1 MIYISKDRQ
10 IHVVWSIFRG
20 TSDVHED
27 FSRALVKVF
36 LIGNYEKYLLEA
48 VAEGGNL
55 VFDIPQGLPEGAY
68 SLEAIWVKNYN
79 NLLPCSDTLTPSV
92 DSGCR
97 NQPLR
102 WPFKHPHDHRFND
115 RCIMRSR
122 KDFVFAL
129 TEYDSEST
137 FYKDSGEAEIKIRS
151 AVATYGYDG
160 LSAYEIAVLRGDF
173 NGTEGE
179 YLDSLKFKLEVA
191 QEHKLGGITAVTKTD
206 DETEEVKVDP
216 ETGRLYVKPGGGSL
230 SVATETKLG
239 GIKASSKTDNETVE
253 AKIGEDGKLYVPKG
267 GEELKTAT
275 ETTLGGIKAATK
287 SSLETQEVKIDPA
300 TGKLYT
306 QPGGEGGV
314 EIVNNPDEEDLHS
327 IEKSADVHVLQ
338 FADKE
343 YNASS
348 FSGIGRVYLRKNI
361 SGGKNVLTQAMM
373 NKSNTRYIIQ
383 YDYDLDG
390 ETITMPEG
398 CTLDFQGGS
407 LQNGNIIGHDSGIKA
422 ELKKIFNSD
431 ITING
436 TYNIKDVYPEW
447 FGAKGDDN
455 NDDTISIQ
463 KAVDFARNYNCS
475 VCLLNKTYKITSTLY
490 IYNGSIIKGV
500 NYAIGYWSGGGTI
513 KQYGNVPCISIKSTS
528 SRAIIT
534 GISLRNFTVEF
545 ANDLASLT
553 ESCIGID
560 ISEDISR
567 VKGIII
573 ENVFVHNCYF
583 GFKMYCYDTN
593 DRAYSLNS
601 WSRCSFMRNVVGV
614 YFGGPSGNNN
624 WLNLNSFRDCSFSEN
639 KEKGFVIRSFH
650 SVQENQFYD
659 CSFEQNGYNNEDNY
673 IGIGFESQSNGG
685 INTLYGCYLEYNVS
699 KKLKD
704 EFEVY
709 TLDEK
714 FYDSANVNIM
724 GGTLRMVNCINA
736 GSPHYVKVQYYGT
749 SLILENNQY
758 VKSLDLCCDKIVSI
772 HYIQLDNSSLSSFK
786 IHEPLV
792 NPVTGVFNMLDDS
805 DIRDSD
811 VDVDIVT
818 NGHKRLF
825 LRYNSLN
832 YFNYNEIIVDKDG
845 PVNNFK
851 LGLEKE
857 NAFNSIGGVIRGAQS
872 FPTNEIKISLSS
884 DITEPY
890 YSSQVSDKTIL
901 INGNGKTLTINNGTL
916 GSGSFLYKWD
926 NCKVIIKNMNIVFSN
941 TLKAFNLMTSNGNGE
956 ILFSD
961 CSFDINTDKVNSFLT
976 GYKKIVFDNCTFSGS
991 TTGGN
996 FYMESKHQSNIIF
1009 IDTDYPFRINY
1020 SWKGVTAKRPS
1031 GVEEGFEY
1039 YDSTLKKKVLW
1050 NGTDWVNL
1058 DGTAL

>member
-179 YLDSLKFKLEVA
+179 YLDSLKFELEVA

-267 GEELKTAT
+267 GEELKAAT

-287 SSLETQEVKIDPA
+287 TSLDTQEVKIDPV

-306 QPGGEGGV
+306 QPGGEGSV

-348 FSGIGRVYLRKNI
+348 FSGLGRVYLRKNI
-361 SGGKNVLTQAMM
+361 SDGKNVLTQAMM
-373 NKSNTRYIIQ
+373 NKANTRYIIQ

-407 LQNGNIIGHDSGIKA
+407 LK
-422 ELKKIFNSD
+422 
-431 ITING
+431 NG
-436 TYNIKDVYPEW
+436 TLRGNGTCINSSLEYIFKNSFILTGSWSIDCVYPEW
-447 FGAKGDDN
+447 FGAKGDYSSSGEDDYFN
-455 NDDTISIQ
+455 KGSGTDDTAAFNAAIANAKTMHVNKVQLSSKNYYIPGTITIDNPNVTMVIQ
-463 KAVDFARNYNCS
+463 GTIMNQVWETAWLK
-475 VCLLNKTYKITSTLY
+475 
-490 IYNGSIIKGV
+490 
-500 NYAIGYWSGGGTI
+500 SGGSKI
-513 KQYGNVPCISIKSTS
+513 IS
-528 SRAIIT
+528 
-534 GISLRNFTVEF
+534 NNNTVFSIEP
-545 ANDLASLT
+545 T
-553 ESCIGID
+553 
-560 ISEDISR
+560 SR
-567 VKGIII
+567 VCCFRYIQMFNKS
-573 ENVFVHNCYF
+573 
-583 GFKMYCYDTN
+583 GFSAPVEQSTN
-593 DRAYSLNS
+593 IAIL
-601 WSRCSFMRNVVGV
+601 VQ
-614 YFGGPSGNNN
+614 GNQ
-624 WLNLNSFRDCSFSEN
+624 WA
-639 KEKGFVIRSFH
+639 H
-650 SVQENQFYD
+650 P
-659 CSFEQNGYNNEDNY
+659 
-673 IGIGFESQSNGG
+673 
-685 INTLYGCYLEYNVS
+685 
-699 KKLKD
+699 
-704 EFEVY
+704 FEVY
-709 TLDEK
+709 SCKFWGYYKAIDINTSSQYVIYNFCIKYNGFHRNKYCVYFEDHTSSEYTRKLTWNFHFNDNWATGNFCCIRGAFSHDVCEIRNNTFDNVLVDLSGDEYFIDVQLGYNVHFVFEDNHFEQELRKIIGIQYYALGAYVSVIHNSIHGVYSQYKSEEYISISTTRGLGAGLVKIESCQFPIVVNDGVDISLDHQCDIYCEAKTTPAYIFTNFIPYGKINAEKQNFIGSNYLRTWGVSPVGEIYTINSTEVAGPTVGYNIISGDNKVLAFTTEFLSATEDKPFTFISYYTENNNVSFYTHTQSGYKFVTTL
-714 FYDSANVNIM
+714 
-724 GGTLRMVNCINA
+724 LRMQSSTSDGALMVRYNKTTIKAKQTLFTLIN
-736 GSPHYVKVQYYGT
+736 YVEKT
-749 SLILENNQY
+749 N
-758 VKSLDLCCDKIVSI
+758 
-772 HYIQLDNSSLSSFK
+772 
-786 IHEPLV
+786 
-792 NPVTGVFNMLDDS
+792 VF
-805 DIRDSD
+805 
-811 VDVDIVT
+811 
-818 NGHKRLF
+818 GCGQ
-825 LRYNSLN
+825 YNSLDIKQLT
-832 YFNYNEIIVDKDG
+832 YNDIVLYTDRMIENPPYRG
-845 PVNNFK
+845 YMINFVSNDVSGQTEEMVWNGEK
-851 LGLEKE
+851 WLYLSETSPINTSGTSQQRPQKASSLPGIPMGFMFFDTTLGKPI
-857 NAFNSIGGVIRGAQS
+857 FWDS
-872 FPTNEIKISLSS
+872 TNE
-884 DITEPY
+884 
-890 YSSQVSDKTIL
+890 QWV
-901 INGNGKTLTINNGTL
+901 
-916 GSGSFLYKWD
+916 
-926 NCKVIIKNMNIVFSN
+926 
-941 TLKAFNLMTSNGNGE
+941 
-956 ILFSD
+956 
-961 CSFDINTDKVNSFLT
+961 
-976 GYKKIVFDNCTFSGS
+976 
-991 TTGGN
+991 
-996 FYMESKHQSNIIF
+996 
-1009 IDTDYPFRINY
+1009 
-1020 SWKGVTAKRPS
+1020 
-1031 GVEEGFEY
+1031 
-1039 YDSTLKKKVLW
+1039 DSTGAV
-1050 NGTDWVNL
+1050 VQ
-1058 DGTAL
+1058 